1 MEKIG
6 VISDSALTGWTSKLK
21 RPMLRAPTTLLQS
34 PAVLA
39 LRKVLEAWSKESD
52 TRKQDVHKV
61 WCMLQTSHPSEIGEF
76 RLIAISS
83 KFNCH
88 ARRLRY
94 TKALSPMSQAPA
106 SPSWVPLLL
115 ITEKHRDH
123 SLQRLSCL
131 FGALFQAP
139 CI

>member
-52 TRKQDVHKV
+52 TQKQDVHKV
-61 WCMLQTSHPSEIGEF
+61 WCMWQTSRHCPDES
-76 RLIAISS
+76 
-83 KFNCH
+83 
-88 ARRLRY
+88 
-94 TKALSPMSQAPA
+94 ALVAAVYMHQ
-106 SPSWVPLLL
+106 L
-115 ITEKHRDH
+115 TMT
-123 SLQRLSCL
+123 
-131 FGALFQAP
+131 
-139 CI
+139 